1 MRLKARLRRA
11 GAGALSDYELIEL
24 LLCYA
29 IGRRDTKPMAK
40 ALLERFRS
48 LRAVLDAA
56 PIQLEKTPGI
66 GPHASTLLSLVKA
79 LLIRYLEPEE
89 ETAPVLSGPESVAD
103 YLRGSLGSEPRER
116 FMILCMNASGRLV
129 HHAVISEGTVDAA
142 CVYPREVIRTAIEAD
157 AVSIILVHN
166 HPSGA
171 LKPSEQDIRLTRELS
186 DLCRRMGITLND
198 HFVVSRHGLYSIT
211 LGREI

>member
-1 MRLKARLRRA
+1 
-11 GAGALSDYELIEL
+11 
-24 LLCYA
+24 
-29 IGRRDTKPMAK
+29 
-40 ALLERFRS
+40 
-48 LRAVLDAA
+48 
-56 PIQLEKTPGI
+56 
-66 GPHASTLLSLVKA
+66 
-79 LLIRYLEPEE
+79 
-89 ETAPVLSGPESVAD
+89 
-103 YLRGSLGSEPRER
+103 
-116 FMILCMNASGRLV
+116 MILCMNASGRLV

-171 LKPSEQDIRLTRELS
+171 LKPSEQDIRSPGSSLTLPAH
-186 DLCRRMGITLND
+186 GHPLND